1 MPRGVTVDDHGLT
14 IDRVAL
20 DGVDFSRRKHKDWT
34 VVESR
39 FEGCRFEHLRVRDFS
54 FGAGPVTSEY
64 VDCVFDNSHIRA
76 LIPGNARFVRC
87 SFRNARLTKWICN
100 TIEFV
105 DCVFTGAVLKQINFV
120 TKVPGRIGDAIGR
133 DRNRYEGNDFSAA
146 ELDGVAF
153 IGVDLRKQRL
163 PEGEDYLFVDN
174 AEAVLSAALGSV
186 AGWPDSAVRRV
197 VHRGLDLYCDY
208 ARRGQ
213 QQLLLSRHS
222 FARKGVDGRQAFAR
236 VREVVGA
243 AQALGSALPEPSYR
257 TSYPCVYFRAAD
269 PGAALAARDR
279 ERGPLDGGF
288 DGVAADGMEPFFV
301 LGSLLALIH
310 DTRWSADLVP
320 FNVLWPS
327 VVDPST
333 ESSVGIQELGA
344 SVRDALADVDD
355 GRVSRLAATWAEQDD
370 GPGSVPGLERTV
382 ADLVSLARRARDA
395 GERLYCWT
403 RSAW

>member
-1 MPRGVTVDDHGLT
+1 M
-14 IDRVAL
+14 
-20 DGVDFSRRKHKDWT
+20 
-34 VVESR
+34 
-39 FEGCRFEHLRVRDFS
+39 
-54 FGAGPVTSEY
+54 
-64 VDCVFDNSHIRA
+64 
-76 LIPGNARFVRC
+76 
-87 SFRNARLTKWICN
+87 
-100 TIEFV
+100 
-105 DCVFTGAVLKQINFV
+105 LKQINFV

-236 VREVVGA
+236 VREAVGA